1 METSI
6 LEDYAPHIC
15 RSTAIGKASQ
25 LNVDISEILKQSYWK
40 QSYAKTFFNFHKKG
54 IVYYAQREILVKILD
69 FEVSFN
75 QLTENARRNVKLSK
89 YFQV

>member
-40 QSYAKTFFNFHKKG
+40 NARTFFNFHKKG
-54 IVYYAQREILVKILD
+54 IVYYAQRKILVKILD